1 MKRRKR
7 GASVRSAVLFICVT
21 VVMVLVFEETY
32 FNCSTRDPYDVEQLL
47 LMSLG
52 GSYTTRSSQH
62 DPENLHELLVVETIK
77 HDFFSNFWNMR
88 VLGLCFPMSVR
99 VLN

>member
-1 MKRRKR
+1 M
-7 GASVRSAVLFICVT
+7 LFICVT

-52 GSYTTRSSQH
+52 GSYTTRSSQL

-77 HDFFSNFWNMR
+77 HDLFFQFLEYEGIRALFSYVCEGVKLISRNILR
-88 VLGLCFPMSVR
+88 VLV
-99 VLN
+99 